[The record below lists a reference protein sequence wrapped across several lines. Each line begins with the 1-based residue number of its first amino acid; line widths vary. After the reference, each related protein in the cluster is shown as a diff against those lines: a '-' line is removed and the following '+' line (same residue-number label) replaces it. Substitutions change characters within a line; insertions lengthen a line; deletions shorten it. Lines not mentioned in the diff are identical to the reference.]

1 MLNLIRRFVTEESGI
16 EIVEWALVAT
26 LFAVAAAGF
35 YGTLAG
41 DVGTSLDNIGS
52 QIRGGN

>member
-26 LFAVAAAGF
+26 LFAVVAGGF
-35 YGTLAG
+35 YGALAT
-41 DVGTSLDNIGS
+41 DVQTSLTAIGS
-52 QIRGGN
+52 KIRGN